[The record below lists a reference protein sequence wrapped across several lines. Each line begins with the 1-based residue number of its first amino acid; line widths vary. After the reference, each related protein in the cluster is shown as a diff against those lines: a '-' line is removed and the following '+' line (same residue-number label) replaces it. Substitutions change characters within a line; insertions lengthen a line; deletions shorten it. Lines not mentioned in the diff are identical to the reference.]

1 YIAGRRGQK
10 STATVAAPASPLA
23 LLTAIPI
30 GMERQAALIFMILFV
45 GGMFGVLQETG
56 ALESGISRLVAA
68 SRGNVVAVVSVV
80 MVLLA
85 AGSSFLGL
93 ISGYLVLI
101 PIAVLLAERL
111 GFDALFGVAMVTI
124 AAKIGYLTSVPIR
137 WRLSWRSQSLA
148 FRYSAALVSVRRRSR
163 SFFQSESGFC

>member
-1 YIAGRRGQK
+1 MMMLVIGAAVVLTYIVPSGTYQRTSDSLVVPGTFHVIPKDYIAGLRGQK
-10 STATVAAPASPLA
+10 STAILAAPASPLA
-23 LLTAIPI
+23 LLAAIPI

-93 ISGYLVLI
+93 ISRCYS
-101 PIAVLLAERL
+101 PSDLASTRCS
-111 GFDALFGVAMVTI
+111 AL
-124 AAKIGYLTSVPIR
+124 R
-137 WRLSWRSQSLA
+137 W
-148 FRYSAALVSVRRRSR
+148 SR
-163 SFFQSESGFC
+163 SLQRSVI